1 MPMNMEAFH
10 CDMFDLRLRF
20 TLEEFDKDAFLKAA
34 GIEDESEFVD
44 EEGNVILHLSFGSRA
59 EPPKDHAHFKIRFS
73 RDQTVQAT
81 LSYHQAGKNPVGNE
95 PPNLEDCAEWL
106 GGFLRKD
113 AIEARVNAAYTFRE
127 GFAPTIPLPFPL
139 VAADTA
145 LSGLK
150 VSGLSL
156 QYPEAHPVDNII
168 LQRDKEGTYLFLQM
182 NTAIKLKEFD
192 LFTEL
197 EKMKLTVTSLVK
209 EQEKRSG
216 GNKKIKKT

>member
-1 MPMNMEAFH
+1 MSMEEFH

-20 TLEEFDKDAFLKAA
+20 TLETFDKVAFLKAA
-34 GIEDESEFVD
+34 GVEDESEYVD
-44 EEGNVILHLSFGSRA
+44 EDGDLILHQSFGSRA
-59 EPPKDHAHFKIRFS
+59 EPPKDHAHLRIMFGK
-73 RDQTVQAT
+73 DQNVQAT

-95 PPNLEDCAEWL
+95 PPNLEDCAQWL
-106 GGFLRKD
+106 GGFFGSD
-113 AIEARVNAAYTFRE
+113 EIEARVNAAYTFGE
-127 GFAPTIPLPFPL
+127 GFVPTIPLPFPL

-156 QYPEAHPVDNII
+156 QYPEADPIDNVI
-168 LQRDKEGTYLFLQM
+168 LQRDKEGTYVFLQM
-182 NTAIKLKEFD
+182 NAAIKLKEFD

-197 EKMKLTVTSLVK
+197 EKLKLTMTSLIK

-216 GNKKIKKT
+216 GNKKIKKA